1 MPMQKNVFYKHK
13 IENLIVIEKIVTIHY
28 FEFTKDYRFEGE
40 SHDFW
45 EIVYVDKG
53 EVICSRGEEDIVLK
67 QGSIIF
73 HKPNEFHTIRANGVT
88 APNAFVMSFVCRSA
102 AMSFFCGKQFVLNK
116 KLRQYIAYIIEEAR
130 QTFDIPLFN
139 PALKKLETLKN
150 PILGGQQMI
159 RTYLEQFLILLMR
172 LESNKSSSNE
182 SFIPKESLPGR
193 IEEMIIEY
201 LNENIDQKITLKD
214 VCKKFSYGKTFLCT
228 QFKKSTGKTI
238 MNYFL
243 DLKIEKAKK
252 LIREK
257 SVNFTQIAENLGF
270 NNPAHFTN
278 TFRKITG
285 MTPTQYLNSVR

>member
-1 MPMQKNVFYKHK
+1 MKKNIFYKHK

-67 QGSIIF
+67 QGGIIF
-73 HKPNEFHTIRANGVT
+73 HKPNEFHTIRANGIT
-88 APNAFVMSFVCRSA
+88 APNAFVMTFVCRSE
-102 AMSFFCGKQFVLNK
+102 AMSFFNGKQFDLNK
-116 KLRQYIAYIIEEAR
+116 KLRQYISWIMEEAR

-139 PALKKLETLKN
+139 PALKKLDILKN

-172 LESNKSSSNE
+172 LESNKSSSHE
-182 SFIPKESLPGR
+182 AFIPKESLPGH

-201 LNENIDQKITLKD
+201 LMENIDNKITLQD

-228 QFKKSTGKTI
+228 QFKKSTGKSI
-238 MNYFL
+238 MNYFM

-257 SVNFTQIAENLGF
+257 NTTISQISENLGF
-270 NNPAHFTN
+270 NNPAHFSN

-285 MTPTQYLNSVR
+285 MTPKQYLNSVK